1 MKQVFILIAS
11 LFVANFGFAQDKK
24 QISSDIKQVTVF
36 QNKAQMTNTATT
48 TVDAGVTEI
57 TIGGLSQFVEQNS
70 VQVTGKGDFTI
81 LGVKQKINYINST
94 KKTPEFIELED
105 TTEKIKFSIE
115 HLRDKIHIYE
125 KEEQMILANQQVG
138 GKDKAL
144 TADEF
149 EEYLDLFRD
158 RLTEI
163 RNSKSKTQREIVK
176 KEEVYNKFFA
186 QLQSILNQQNKPT
199 TEVTVTVS
207 SKTRATI
214 GLEMTFLVGNVGWQP
229 IYDLRSKNTSSPMQL
244 IYKANV
250 YQNTGVDWE
259 RVKIKLSTGNPSLN
273 GAKPELGT
281 WYVDIEQPI
290 VQTRMY
296 KSGSAKKE
304 MAVMDDLNKM
314 DREGV
319 YELEAAAPA
328 VVFANTSA
336 DYTTTTEYA
345 VSVEFDVAVPYS
357 VPSDGNA
364 VLMDVQTYQIPVQ
377 YKHYT
382 APKLDTDVFLTALL
396 TNWEQYNLIPGNAN
410 VYFEGTFVGETYLDL
425 SNTNDTLM
433 VSLGR
438 DKKVIVKRESVKDF
452 TSKSFFGGT
461 KKIEHAF
468 EIEVRNTK
476 KDSVSLVIED
486 QIPISKNNEIEVEIL
501 DLAGAELNKETGK
514 LVWRVS
520 LNAGESKK
528 VTFRFTIK
536 HPKGKNIVNY

>member
-1 MKQVFILIAS
+1 MKQVFILIVSLIVAS
-11 LFVANFGFAQDKK
+11 FGFAQDKK

-115 HLRDKIHIYE
+115 HLRDKIHIFE
-125 KEEQMILANQQVG
+125 KEEQMILANQHVG

-207 SKTRATI
+207 SKARATI
-214 GLEMTFLVGNVGWQP
+214 GLEMTFLVGNAGWQP
-229 IYDLRSKNTSSPMQL
+229 LYDLRSKNTSSPMQL

-281 WYVDIEQPI
+281 WYVDIEQPAPPQFKKSRFSPPVPKPDMEVTEEI
-290 VQTRMY
+290 KSISSVQD
-296 KSGSAKKE
+296 AE
-304 MAVMDDLNKM
+304 PL
-314 DREGV
+314 
-319 YELEAAAPA
+319 
-328 VVFANTSA
+328 VFANTGA
-336 DYTTTTEYA
+336 AYTTITENA

-396 TNWEQYNLIPGNAN
+396 TSWEQYNLIPGNAN

-468 EIEVRNTK
+468 EIEARNTK